1 MIINPNHP
9 LCINEHV
16 FQSRLVLASSEPA
29 ATDDGYD
36 TIFGVIGHDV
46 FLLFAVFHF
55 FLLYLLGSSTLIF
68 FEVSSMLDINYLLF
82 LQYFHN
88 RTGSM

>member
-46 FLLFAVFHF
+46 FLQFAVFHF
-55 FLLYLLGSSTLIF
+55 FLLYLLGSSVLIF
-68 FEVSSMLDINYLLF
+68 VRILCFDIC
-82 LQYFHN
+82 
-88 RTGSM
+88 